1 MRHGRPSVA
10 DDFDYDAP
18 PGGPKLMPRRKQIT
32 LSLPPD
38 LIEDIDADRARDI
51 WPPDFARQRWIELA
65 CKEALLLWSPEPD
78 EPSPQSADR
87 PAGESS
93 DGRNG
98 GRDPDRAGTSP
109 EAAGKTTSTDMVI
122 CEECAA
128 FFRETG
134 IRRFCGK
141 VLPIRTTDT
150 TVQIV
155 CGETPESAIAKTNS
169 TESGG
174 RLHGVSP
181 PLDGPVSQGETPKSA
196 SSPTPSED
204 VPNREVWIAQ
214 RSAELGLFMPQGA
227 AAEQAASEYDET
239 YGEAQF

>member
-1 MRHGRPSVA
+1 
-10 DDFDYDAP
+10 
-18 PGGPKLMPRRKQIT
+18 MPRRKQIT
-32 LSLPPD
+32 LALPPD
-38 LIEDIDADRARDI
+38 VIDAIDAERGEQ
-51 WPPDFARQRWIELA
+51 ARQRWIEHA
-65 CKEALLLWSPEPD
+65 CRMELEVIRAVREDALETD
-78 EPSPQSADR
+78 PSPQSAGR

-204 VPNREVWIAQ
+204 VPNREIWVHQ
-214 RSAELGLFMPQGA
+214 RAAELGLFMPQGA
-227 AAEQAASEYDET
+227 AAEQAASEYDNT
-239 YGEAQF
+239 YGETMF

>member
-1 MRHGRPSVA
+1 
-10 DDFDYDAP
+10 
-18 PGGPKLMPRRKQIT
+18 MPRRKQIT

-78 EPSPQSADR
+78 QPSPQSAGR

-109 EAAGKTTSTDMVI
+109 EAAGKTTLRFGFCS
-122 CEECAA
+122 EC
-128 FFRETG
+128 
-134 IRRFCGK
+134 RRQ
-141 VLPIRTTDT
+141 TTAPFYD
-150 TVQIV
+150 
-155 CGETPESAIAKTNS
+155 GETPCGHEFSDGTICLGVFRDPDSQFFNQNPNNS

-227 AAEQAASEYDET
+227 AAEQAASEYDEQF
-239 YGEAQF
+239 GETTF

>member
-1 MRHGRPSVA
+1 MA
-10 DDFDYDAP
+10 
-18 PGGPKLMPRRKQIT
+18 RRKQIT

-38 LIEDIDADRARDI
+38 LIEQIDADRQRDI
-51 WPPDFARQRWIELA
+51 WPDDFARQRWIEVA
-65 CKEALLLWSPEPD
+65 CREALALFAPPMEFDD
-78 EPSPQSADR
+78 EEFPYDPSPQSAGR

-109 EAAGKTTSTDMVI
+109 EAAG
-122 CEECAA
+122 
-128 FFRETG
+128 
-134 IRRFCGK
+134 
-141 VLPIRTTDT
+141 
-150 TVQIV
+150 
-155 CGETPESAIAKTNS
+155 KTNS

-204 VPNREVWIAQ
+204 VPNREIWVHQ
-214 RSAELGLFMPQGA
+214 RAAELGLFMPQGA
-227 AAEQAASEYDET
+227 AAEQAASEYDEQF
-239 YGEAQF
+239 GETTF

>member
-1 MRHGRPSVA
+1 
-10 DDFDYDAP
+10 
-18 PGGPKLMPRRKQIT
+18 MPRRKQIT

-109 EAAGKTTSTDMVI
+109 EAAGKTILDGDSTARGHALTPT
-122 CEECAA
+122 ESAA
-128 FFRETG
+128 RSAEDTREQAAPR
-134 IRRFCGK
+134 IRESAAPAPLVGH
-141 VLPIRTTDT
+141 
-150 TVQIV
+150 
-155 CGETPESAIAKTNS
+155 GPESGGEAESHLNS

-196 SSPTPSED
+196 CSPTPSED
-204 VPNREVWIAQ
+204 VPSREIWIAQ

-227 AAEQAASEYDET
+227 AAEQAASEYAET

>member
-78 EPSPQSADR
+78 QPSPQSAGR

-109 EAAGKTTSTDMVI
+109 EAAGKTTLVHMTEAEQAEAD
-122 CEECAA
+122 AL
-128 FFRETG
+128 G
-134 IRRFCGK
+134 IPADSPARR
-141 VLPIRTTDT
+141 PIR
-150 TVQIV
+150 VV
-155 CGETPESAIAKTNS
+155 RESS

-227 AAEQAASEYDET
+227 AAEQAASEYDEQF
-239 YGEAQF
+239 GETTF